1 MTFAYSSTPET
12 LSQVWGSYVENFAKW
27 QTFLT
32 LTFEQADRT
41 HEVTPTEAQFNFRRL
56 VQVLNTDLYGH
67 HYTRIV
73 GHSYFAY
80 ALAFE
85 PHKSGLLH
93 MHALMDN
100 RTNWSLIM
108 RYWQGDK
115 RPFHFGIAN
124 ISKVNDAKQSAKYL
138 CKYITKGGDVIL
150 YKPEKVKEP
159 KFKPAWFQPIKGWH

>member
-1 MTFAYSSTPET
+1 MKDCSTYRAWNSEN
-12 LSQVWGSYVENFAKW
+12 LSQVWTEYVSDFADWK
-27 QTFLT
+27 TFLT
-32 LTFEQADRT
+32 LTFEQSDRT
-41 HEVTPTEAQFNFRRL
+41 HDVTQTEAQFNFRRL

-93 MHALMDN
+93 LHALLDN

-124 ISKVNDAKQSAKYL
+124 ISRVSDIGQSAKYI
-138 CKYITKGGDVIL
+138 CKYVTKGGELVL
-150 YKPEKVKEP
+150 YKPKKLKEP
-159 KFKPAWFQPIKGWH
+159 KFSPLWYLGL